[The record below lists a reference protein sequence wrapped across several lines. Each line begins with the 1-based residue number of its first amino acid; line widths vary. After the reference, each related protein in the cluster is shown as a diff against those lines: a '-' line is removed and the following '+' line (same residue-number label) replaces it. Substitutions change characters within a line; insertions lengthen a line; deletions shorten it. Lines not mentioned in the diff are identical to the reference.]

1 MKTFLPA
8 MRLMMIAVLPAAA
21 QTSGAPSADDGSAHA
36 TYKTVHQGWTKP
48 DEGNLLFITVDGP
61 WDLNLVGGP

>member
-8 MRLMMIAVLPAAA
+8 MRLMMIAVSPAAA

-36 TYKTVHQGWTKP
+36 TYQKFQ
-48 DEGNLLFITVDGP
+48 
-61 WDLNLVGGP
+61 DLKWERAETHLPPYARAHYARARR